1 MRTGEEISSMFTSTQ
16 KIRANKIMWKC
27 LPQESASDRM
37 PQEEGAKYVADTC
50 NRAKRYDNRA
60 AAGNY

>member
-1 MRTGEEISSMFTSTQ
+1 MFTSTQ